1 MLFCV
6 VNVFVIELLLGEK
19 HFLKNPKTHT
29 RKEGILGIIPFVGSV
44 VALVLVLNGIE
55 KADHLGVFHQMSMIS
70 HSRARAR
77 AHSHTHTRTHAR
89 THTHTTQHNT
99 IHASTDAHT
108 RAHTHTH
115 THNTLQRERERES
128 VCVLVLQSV
137 GLRVGLCISE

>member
-19 HFLKNPKTHT
+19 HFLKNPTTHT

-70 HSRARAR
+70 HSRALT
-77 AHSHTHTRTHAR
+77 HTHTHAR
-89 THTHTTQHNT
+89 THAHTHNTTQHNT
-99 IHASTDAHT
+99 RKHGRTHARS
-108 RAHTHTH
+108 HTHTH
-115 THNTLQRERERES
+115 TQHNTEREREREC
-128 VCVLVLQSV
+128 VCFSPPKCGITGGPMHQ
-137 GLRVGLCISE
+137 

>member
-19 HFLKNPKTHT
+19 HFLKNPTTHT

-89 THTHTTQHNT
+89 THARTHNTAQHNT
-99 IHASTDAHT
+99 RKHGRTHARS
-108 RAHTHTH
+108 HTHTH
-115 THNTLQRERERES
+115 TTQYRERERER
-128 VCVLVLQSV
+128 VCVF
-137 GLRVGLCISE
+137 